1 MKLPLVCENPIL
13 HVFCHYKSTILL
25 FMEADRQTTNK
36 DLSEVIKVPSSSE
49 VKTFL
54 VYTFSKPLT
63 KSAYATSLPR
73 AS

>member
-1 MKLPLVCENPIL
+1 
-13 HVFCHYKSTILL
+13 
-25 FMEADRQTTNK
+25 MEADRQTTNK